1 MVGAENS
8 PSEKPGGAGLA
19 TLFARLS
26 TIETA
31 ERILVIAGITAFLTS
46 TLPGPAARYDRLLTL
61 LCLAVAVAFAIL
73 YALRLR
79 AAPNRRE
86 FALSGHAIIDLLAA
100 VPVPLALILG
110 TPPETARLFGILWAL
125 KLIRLNPAFSLLA
138 RVLRNERQPLTS
150 VAMAFVVIMLFAAT
164 IAFLV
169 ERAAQP
175 EAFSSIPAA
184 LWWTVVTITTT
195 GYGDKA
201 PVSLAGRILAGG
213 VMVSGIG
220 LFALWAG
227 ILASGFSQEL
237 RRREFLESWDLVVR
251 LPLFRGLGASAL
263 AEIARLLKV
272 QNCSANSA
280 IVRQGQP
287 GDSMFFI
294 AEGEAEVRTPSGR
307 FRLHA
312 GQFFGEKA
320 LITGEPRNATVV
332 AVTPTRLLRLD
343 VIDFRD
349 LAARQPELLQVIETE
364 HARRT
369 TPPTS

>member
-8 PSEKPGGAGLA
+8 PSEKPDGAVLALLSRLPRALASWERLLAIAGLA
-19 TLFARLS
+19 
-26 TIETA
+26 
-31 ERILVIAGITAFLTS
+31 AFLAGTV
-46 TLPGPAARYDRLLTL
+46 PGLSVGIERALTL
-61 LCLAVAVAFAIL
+61 ACLLVAVAFAIL

-79 AAPNRRE
+79 AAPDRRG

-100 VPVPLALILG
+100 VPVPLALLVA
-110 TPPETARLFGILWAL
+110 TPETARLYGVLWAL
-125 KLIRLNPAFSLLA
+125 KLIRLNPAFALLA
-138 RVLRNERQPLTS
+138 RVLRNERQPLAS
-150 VAMAFVVIMLFAAT
+150 VALAFVVIMLFAAT
-164 IAFLV
+164 LAFLV
-169 ERAAQP
+169 ERKLQP
-175 EAFSSIPAA
+175 QAFSSIPAA

-201 PVSLAGRILAGG
+201 PISLVGRVLAGG

-237 RRREFLESWDLVVR
+237 RRRDFLESWDLVVR
-251 LPLFRGLGASAL
+251 LPLFRGLGSPAL

-272 QNCSANSA
+272 QNCAA
-280 IVRQGQP
+280 DTTIVRQGQP

-294 AEGEAEVRTPSGR
+294 AEGEAEVRTPSAR
-307 FRLHA
+307 IRLRA
-312 GQFFGEKA
+312 GQFFGEKS
-320 LITGEPRNATVV
+320 LISGEPRSATVV
-332 AVTPTRLLRLD
+332 AVAATRLLRLD

-364 HARRT
+364 NARRN
-369 TPPTS
+369 TSSQV